1 MTSKAWQL
9 LLAEESKN
17 ERVIERVI
25 YENKDKDKEKKEP
38 KEVIN
43 SSVTTVKRK
52 ERIVDF
58 YGSGEVRELTL
69 ILNRSNVRIILGIN
83 NKVVLNKTVDELLR
97 MSKYVSWITAADY
110 GDRYLFSIKDV
121 TYSGEFK
128 VEVDPSEETEIEIFY
143 VARLTSSS
151 P

>member
-1 MTSKAWQL
+1 MSSKAWQL

-25 YENKDKDKEKKEP
+25 YENKEKKEP

-83 NKVVLNKTVDELLR
+83 NKVVLNKTVDELLQ

-121 TYSGEFK
+121 AYSGEFK

-143 VARLTSSS
+143 VARVSE
-151 P
+151 

>member
-1 MTSKAWQL
+1 MSSKAWQL

-25 YENKDKDKEKKEP
+25 YENKEKKEP

-69 ILNRSNVRIILGIN
+69 ILNGSNARIILGIN
-83 NKVVLNKTVDELLR
+83 NKVVLNKTVDELLQ
-97 MSKYVSWITAADY
+97 MSKYVSWITATDY

-143 VARLTSSS
+143 VARVSE
-151 P
+151 

>member
-143 VARLTSSS
+143 VARVSE
-151 P
+151 

>member
-1 MTSKAWQL
+1 MSSKAWQL

-25 YENKDKDKEKKEP
+25 HVHENKEKKEP

-52 ERIVDF
+52 ERVVDF
-58 YGSGEVRELTL
+58 YGSGKVKELTL
-69 ILNRSNVRIILGIN
+69 ILNKSSARIILGID
-83 NKVVLNKTVDELLR
+83 NKVVLNKTVDELLQ

-121 TYSGEFK
+121 AYGSEFK
-128 VEVDPSEETEIEIFY
+128 VEVDPSEETKVEIFY
-143 VARLTSSS
+143 VARVSE
-151 P
+151 

>member
-1 MTSKAWQL
+1 MSMTSKAWQL

-17 ERVIERVI
+17 ERVIERI
-25 YENKDKDKEKKEP
+25 IHENKEKKEP

-69 ILNRSNVRIILGIN
+69 ILNRSNARIILSIN
-83 NKVVLNKTVDELLR
+83 NKVVLNKTVDELLQ

-121 TYSGEFK
+121 TYRGEFK

-143 VARLTSSS
+143 VARVSE
-151 P
+151 

>member
-52 ERIVDF
+52 ERIDRK
-58 YGSGEVRELTL
+58 S
-69 ILNRSNVRIILGIN
+69 
-83 NKVVLNKTVDELLR
+83 VV
-97 MSKYVSWITAADY
+97 
-110 GDRYLFSIKDV
+110 
-121 TYSGEFK
+121 
-128 VEVDPSEETEIEIFY
+128 
-143 VARLTSSS
+143 
-151 P
+151 

>member
-83 NKVVLNKTVDELLR
+83 NKVVLNKTVDELLQ

-143 VARLTSSS
+143 VARVSE
-151 P
+151 

>member
-69 ILNRSNVRIILGIN
+69 ILNRSNARIILGIN